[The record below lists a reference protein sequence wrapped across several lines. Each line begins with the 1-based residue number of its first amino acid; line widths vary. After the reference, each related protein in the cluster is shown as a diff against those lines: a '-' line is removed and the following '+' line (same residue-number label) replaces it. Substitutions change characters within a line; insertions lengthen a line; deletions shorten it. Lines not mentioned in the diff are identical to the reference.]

1 MYEVDFTGW
10 ERTPENIKFLKNNN
24 FERRKFWFN
33 RIIKAI
39 KYKRY
44 DSIWYFFTE
53 FVKNSKHL

>member
-10 ERTPENIKFLKNNN
+10 ERTPENIEFLKNNN

-33 RIIKAI
+33 RIIKAF